1 MPESLY
7 YLFLSGIILGSGP
20 CLSFCAPILVSFVAA
35 YRPSFKKAVVSYLSF
50 SIAKMLS
57 YMIIGG
63 LIGFFSG
70 FLRSGFFLGYA
81 NAINILLGIFILAI
95 GALTI
100 AVKEPLKSRYCSFL
114 SRGNLKNAGL
124 LGFLTG
130 FSPCLP
136 LLGILNYIIII
147 ARSPAEG
154 VLYAFVFGLGSAI
167 SPVILLIGL
176 SGKLAGDFSYN
187 QNIKF
192 LIKIVSSLV
201 LIFLGIVILLKGFS
215 L

>member
-20 CLSFCAPILVSFVAA
+20 CLGFCAPILASFVAA
-35 YRPSFKKAVVSYLSF
+35 YRPSFKMAMVSYLSF
-50 SIAKMLS
+50 SIAKILS

-63 LIGFFSG
+63 LIGIFSG
-70 FLRSGFFLGYA
+70 FLKSGIFLGYA
-81 NAINILLGIFILAI
+81 NAINILLGVFILVMGAI
-95 GALTI
+95 TI
-100 AVKEPLKSRYCSFL
+100 AVKEPLGSRYCSFL
-114 SRGNLKNAGL
+114 NRGNLKNAGL

-154 VLYAFVFGLGSAI
+154 MLYALAFGLGSAI
-167 SPVILLIGL
+167 SPAILLIGL
-176 SGKLAGDFSYN
+176 SGKLAGDLSYN
-187 QNIKF
+187 QKIKF
-192 LIKIVSSLV
+192 LIRIVSSLV
-201 LIFLGIVILLKGFS
+201 LIFLGTVILLKGFS
-215 L
+215 A

>member
-7 YLFLSGIILGSGP
+7 YLFLSGVILGSGP
-20 CLSFCAPILVSFVAA
+20 CLGFCAPVLVSFVAA
-35 YRPSFKKAVVSYLSF
+35 YRPSFKKAMISYLFF
-50 SIAKMLS
+50 SVAKIFS

-63 LIGFFSG
+63 LIGVFSG
-70 FLRSGFFLGYA
+70 FLKSGFFLGYA
-81 NAINILLGIFILAI
+81 NAINILLGVFILAI
-95 GALTI
+95 GIITI
-100 AVKEPLKSRYCSFL
+100 ATKEPLKSRYCSFL
-114 SRGNLKNAGL
+114 NKGNLKNAGF

-154 VLYAFVFGLGSAI
+154 ILYAFAFGIGSAI

-187 QNIKF
+187 QKVKF
-192 LIKIVSSLV
+192 LIRIVSSLV
-201 LIFLGIVILLKGFS
+201 LIFLGIVILLKVFS
-215 L
+215 S